1 MKEFP
6 RPSASSGGESPIPD
20 ENPPLASEKAQTN
33 GISVSSLLAHH
44 WRAVLDYASI
54 CTVSPESAKK
64 LAGGAF
70 LRTIGDLSPATPGSD
85 VPGPASP
92 WRIRL
97 LTAVLQTAGEW
108 GGDERRFTLQ
118 PGLRE
123 LHGDKA
129 GSPSRPEH
137 TNLVR
142 RAFAALPERAQAR
155 LWHAEV
161 EAEDIGTSAV
171 IGSPN
176 PAAAR
181 VELQRDRVLLR
192 TACQQAHL
200 NLGGDY
206 CRRYNRLLDVYT
218 SRPGVPMMADLQ
230 EHLDSCAFCRRAADQ
245 FDHSGDRLRRLLAG
259 AVLEFG
265 ADAYLAARRAGPGT
279 TGGAVPTG
287 DPLPEHGRHR
297 TPGSRANPV
306 LRQVRQRPVLAL
318 VVAGNVVIA
327 ALAAGFFLFP
337 ADSPSAASPPPS
349 APPSATPA
357 PGPSAAPSARFR
369 NAATSL
375 CLDAR
380 SPATSGA
387 TAVTAPCSTQPTQ
400 RWRFDASGLLRN
412 AGTDDLCLAFHRTS
426 FRLQLSPCSTLTGD
440 EPASPFD
447 LSPDGLLVPRE
458 EQGLAVVPVDR
469 TAYTAV
475 VLKPAVPPSSDA
487 TQQWRSDP
495 LTP

>member
-1 MKEFP
+1 M
-6 RPSASSGGESPIPD
+6 
-20 ENPPLASEKAQTN
+20 QTN

-44 WRAVLDYASI
+44 WRAVLDYAYI

-70 LRTIGDLSPATPGSD
+70 LRTIGDLSPGAPGSPGSD
-85 VPGPASP
+85 APGPASP

-97 LTAVLQTAGEW
+97 LTAVLQTAREW
-108 GGDERRFTLQ
+108 AGDERRFTLQ

-123 LHGDKA
+123 LPGDRA
-129 GSPSRPEH
+129 GAQSRPEH

-142 RAFAALPERAQAR
+142 RAFNALPERAQAR

-245 FDHSGDRLRRLLAG
+245 LDHSGGRLRRLLAG

-265 ADAYLAARRAGPGT
+265 ADAYLAARQAGTAT
-279 TGGAVPTG
+279 TGGAVPAG

-297 TPGSRANPV
+297 TPGSQPRLV
-306 LRQVRQRPVLAL
+306 LRQALQRPVLTL
-318 VVAGNVVIA
+318 VIAGNVVIA

-337 ADSPSAASPPPS
+337 ADSPSSASPAPS
-349 APPSATPA
+349 APPSATAPA

-400 RWRFDASGLLRN
+400 RWQFDAAGLLRN

-426 FRLQLSPCSTLTGD
+426 FRLQLSPCSTQSGD
-440 EPASPFD
+440 EAASPFD

-475 VLKPAVPPSSDA
+475 VLKPAQSSSA
-487 TQQWRSDP
+487 TQQWRSDA
-495 LTP
+495 LTPERRTPVRPHCPFPTTEVIF